1 MKKVLISS
9 FDMGIGGVERSLI
22 SMLQNFDYDNYKVDL
37 MLYRHQ
43 GEFMKFLSEKVNL
56 LDEIDGYNSF
66 GVPISNLIKDKKMML
81 ATSRIV
87 AKGIA
92 KVKKRLHRIEDI
104 SYYQDQIT
112 KILSQPYLE
121 KIEEEYDIAV
131 SYVWPHYFIAN
142 KVKAKKKIAWIHTD
156 YSTIDINRKL
166 DLKMWS
172 KFDYIIS
179 ISEDCTKA
187 FIKIYPELEDKI
199 ILMENITSPKFIK
212 EMSDEK
218 VEDLIQDEEIFNLVT
233 VGRLSY
239 AKGIDNAVKALNIL
253 NEKGI
258 DNIRWYIVG
267 YGPEESNIRQLI
279 EEYNLKEKFI
289 LLGKKLNPY
298 PYIKNCD
305 LYVQPSRYE
314 GKAVTITEAQIL
326 EKPILLTNYPTASS
340 QVTNGIDGII
350 TELSVDGI
358 ANGIEKMLNDS
369 KLRDKLSKYN
379 GSKDYGNSYELKKLY
394 KLFD

>member
-43 GEFMKFLSEKVNL
+43 GEFMKFLYDKVNL

-66 GVPISNLIKDKKMML
+66 GVPISNLIKDKKIML

-92 KVKKRLHRIEDI
+92 KVKKMLHRIEDI

-112 KILSQPYLE
+112 KILSQPYLD
-121 KIEEEYDIAV
+121 KIEDEYDIAI

-179 ISEDCTKA
+179 ISEDC
-187 FIKIYPELEDKI
+187 IKIYPELEDKI

-212 EMSDEK
+212 EMSDEN
-218 VEDLIQDEEIFNLVT
+218 VEDLIQNEEIFNLVT
-233 VGRLSY
+233 VGRLSH

-258 DNIRWYIVG
+258 NNIRWYIVG

-279 EEYNLKEKFI
+279 EAYNLKEKFI

-326 EKPILLTNYPTASS
+326 EKPILLTNYPTANS
-340 QVTNGIDGII
+340 QVTNGIDGMI
-350 TELSVDGI
+350 TELSIEGI
-358 ANGIEKMLNDS
+358 ANGIEKLLNDEE
-369 KLRDKLSKYN
+369 LREKLSQYN
-379 GSKDYGNSYELKKLY
+379 RNKDYGNSYELKKLY